1 MALPPYTTP
10 LERTWHYTLR
20 GACALIF
27 LFLIG
32 PIIVIIP
39 LSFNSEPYFTY
50 PRAGDSWRWY
60 NEIFG
65 DGPQATLWQRSIVNS
80 IIVGIFA
87 ALLATLLGTVAALGM
102 TRAKFPFKGLVM
114 AVLISPIIV
123 PIVITAVSM
132 FYFYAKVGLVS
143 NLFGI
148 ILAHAALGA
157 PYVVITVSA
166 TLVGFDQNLVRA
178 GASLGAGPIRVFFV
192 VTLPIIL
199 PGVVSGALFAFAASW
214 DELVVVMFL
223 ASTEQH
229 TVPRR
234 MWSGIRE
241 LISPTITAAA
251 TMLIILSICLMATM
265 EGLRRRSERIRGI
278 THRKE

>member
-50 PRAGDSWRWY
+50 PMAGYSWRWY

-123 PIVITAVSM
+123 PIVITAGSM